1 VFVVGFNTAES
12 RDETVIMAGRAGDS
26 GSDMGGNS
34 GSGSGSASEGPRDI
48 EEARRLLAQ
57 VSAEE
62 VGQGVTVGVLLLQKS
77 SAGEFKKRFTMN
89 YGEKIGFKRVKV
101 LPALDPYL
109 VVHLSPRSALDLQ
122 RVIDSEDKDELLKK
136 LSPFEFFAGVRMAH
150 DIFGF
155 EDCRLS
161 PTISDDNAQT
171 APFTFAE
178 VFAGIGGFRLGLEA
192 GLGGRCAF
200 ASELDAAA
208 RSTYALN
215 FGTDGLLGDVT
226 DLYAHQFPDHDIL
239 TGGFPCQSFSDRG
252 EQKGLDDPRGQ
263 LYTELVRILIA
274 KQPRAF
280 LFENVAS
287 LVTMTG
293 GKRNRVHETE
303 QEGLVVGRTF
313 RTILEAFE
321 VCGYNVSHHI
331 IDARHFVP
339 QHRERV
345 YIVGYRRDL
354 GVLAN
359 GFGWPEA
366 EADLL
371 RKAGVTFPSQGGS
384 KDLVSA
390 SASRVRDILED
401 EELLDPKLTLTA
413 AQWAR
418 VQASQADATDQWRRL
433 GGNARSRL
441 IDLNGKAP
449 TLTSGYKNAASV
461 STRFVSETKS
471 GMERS
476 IPRFLSP
483 RECCRVMGFPEDFQ
497 IPQASRGGEQN
508 LFYKQIGNAVC
519 PPVIKAVGEI
529 IIRHLQCGDKTSS

>member
-1 VFVVGFNTAES
+1 
-12 RDETVIMAGRAGDS
+12 
-26 GSDMGGNS
+26 
-34 GSGSGSASEGPRDI
+34 
-48 EEARRLLAQ
+48 
-57 VSAEE
+57 
-62 VGQGVTVGVLLLQKS
+62 
-77 SAGEFKKRFTMN
+77 
-89 YGEKIGFKRVKV
+89 
-101 LPALDPYL
+101 
-109 VVHLSPRSALDLQ
+109 
-122 RVIDSEDKDELLKK
+122 
-136 LSPFEFFAGVRMAH
+136 
-150 DIFGF
+150 
-155 EDCRLS
+155 
-161 PTISDDNAQT
+161 
-171 APFTFAE
+171 
-178 VFAGIGGFRLGLEA
+178 
-192 GLGGRCAF
+192 
-200 ASELDAAA
+200 
-208 RSTYALN
+208 
-215 FGTDGLLGDVT
+215 
-226 DLYAHQFPDHDIL
+226 
-239 TGGFPCQSFSDRG
+239 
-252 EQKGLDDPRGQ
+252 
-263 LYTELVRILIA
+263 
-274 KQPRAF
+274 
-280 LFENVAS
+280 
-287 LVTMTG
+287 
-293 GKRNRVHETE
+293 
-303 QEGLVVGRTF
+303 
-313 RTILEAFE
+313 
-321 VCGYNVSHHI
+321 
-331 IDARHFVP
+331 
-339 QHRERV
+339 V